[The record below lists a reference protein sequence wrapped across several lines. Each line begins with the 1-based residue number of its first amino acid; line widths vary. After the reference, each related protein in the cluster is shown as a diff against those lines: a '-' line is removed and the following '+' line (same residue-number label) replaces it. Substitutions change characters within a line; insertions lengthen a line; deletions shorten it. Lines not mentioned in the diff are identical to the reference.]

1 MNKITINLT
10 EERIFSGF
18 DSSIWSEYRNDA
30 DKIAQHYCNMFQQ
43 YFQTDEWYV
52 VSNQPDMVIELLNP
66 TIDNRYR
73 IDMFLTQLKT
83 YPEKRFEFEFF
94 AVALMFKN

>member
-18 DSSIWSEYRNDA
+18 DSSIWSECRNDA

-73 IDMFLTQLKT
+73 IDMFLTNLKS
-83 YPEKRFEFEFF
+83 YPEKRAKFEFF
-94 AVALMFKN
+94 VFEVYIL